1 MGRNTGK
8 LASVLL
14 AMALAGLPAWDAAA
28 QPIDQP
34 VEDINQLQNTL
45 LERGNTSRAARV
57 DAARRL
63 AARQTPQART
73 VLAAALQES
82 GNPAAQYAAAV
93 ALASEDAPDPAMID
107 PLFVLIAWD
116 VQQVDLARAAATALT
131 RYRGNDVVL
140 QRLIDRTADRRGEAS
155 RRATIQA
162 LGALPEKRVA
172 ETLIRLLSS
181 PDESREVR
189 AAAVAALTEMT
200 GAALN
205 GNDVGRW
212 RAWWEANRNLSDA
225 QFREAIIASKAS
237 RYDVLRPAQEQLV
250 AATRERL
257 AQMYRRLPPEQRTG
271 ELLAM
276 LGDESPPIRAIATA
290 IVREDKLSAASVP
303 QEVQERLR
311 QMVDDVDPSVRF
323 EVANALWALNYAPA
337 LDAILAQLPR
347 EPNPEVRAALARSV
361 APIQDLRAV
370 PILVSLLADSDNSV
384 ARAAALALKDLG
396 PLLRREGTVALVDTT
411 AAALLGL
418 LRRTTPQTDEL
429 REAAVDA
436 MAPLARESLI
446 PDLARLLAR
455 GESTRVRRNAIKA
468 LAEIGAAGRPEIADS
483 IIPALEDSEAVVR
496 LEAAQ
501 ALQRLSRPET
511 IASLL
516 GRLDPRKEPDAS
528 VREAAWRAIEAQLPD
543 TPPQQLVNILPQFS
557 ANDEQTRSR
566 RIVVLKTVE
575 DKYSAAKDE
584 AKLAEVREELGR
596 TYLLGGEP
604 DNAIEPFRSA
614 LDYYKT
620 QRSQNAI
627 LTLNLRVL
635 EAYLKAGKFEEA
647 AQFAAAAT
655 RENAGNAEDMGRSIR
670 NHAEELAKAGRDAA
684 ALDLIARSEQMDPPL
699 PDTFRKRLRDVEIEI
714 RRRTQDSPN
723 PTTTQR
729 GPGSRTPRLLPSVP
743 VAAVSVAW

>member
-1 MGRNTGK
+1 MAFSSGK
-8 LASVLL
+8 FLATAVLAAILAAATPTHAVALQPGDPADGDDLAQHQSVLL
-14 AMALAGLPAWDAAA
+14 
-28 QPIDQP
+28 
-34 VEDINQLQNTL
+34 N
-45 LERGNTSRAARV
+45 RGNVARAARV

-63 AARQTPQART
+63 VARESPAAQD

-82 GNPAAQYAAAV
+82 GNPGAQYAAAA
-93 ALASEDAPDPAMID
+93 ALASDDTPDPTLID

-116 VQQVDLARAAATALT
+116 VQQADLARAAASALT
-131 RYRGNDVVL
+131 RYRGNDLVL

-172 ETLIRLLSS
+172 DTLIRLLSS

-189 AAAVAALTEMT
+189 AAAVTALTEMT
-200 GAALN
+200 GATLN

-212 RAWWEANRNLSDA
+212 RAWWEANRRLPDA
-225 QFREAIIASKAS
+225 QFREAIIASKAA
-237 RYDVLRPAQEQLV
+237 RYDALRPAQDQLV
-250 AATRERL
+250 SATRERL
-257 AQMYRRLPPEQRTG
+257 AQMYRRLPPEQRTT

-276 LGDESPPIRAIATA
+276 LGDESPPIRAIASA
-290 IVREDKLSAASVP
+290 IVREDKQSAANVP

-311 QMVDDVDPSVRF
+311 QMVNDVDASVRL

-337 LDAILAQLPR
+337 LEAILSQLPR
-347 EPNPEVRAALARSV
+347 EPNPEVRAALARAL

-370 PILVSLLADSDNSV
+370 PVLVNLLSDPDNSV
-384 ARAAALALKDLG
+384 ARAAALAIKDLG
-396 PLLRREGTVALVDTT
+396 PRLRREGTAQLVDTT
-411 AAALLGL
+411 AAALVNL
-418 LRRTTPQTDEL
+418 LRRTNPVVDEL

-436 MAPLARESLI
+436 IAPLARESLI

-528 VREAAWRAIEAQLPD
+528 VRDAAWRAIEAQLPD
-543 TPPQQLVNILPQFS
+543 TPAQQLVNILPQF
-557 ANDEQTRSR
+557 AGNDEQTRSR
-566 RIVVLKTVE
+566 RIVILKTVE
-575 DKYSAAKDE
+575 DKYAAAGDQ
-584 AKLAEVREELGR
+584 ARLAEAREELGR

-614 LDYYKT
+614 LEYYKT
-620 QRSQNAI
+620 QRSQNAV

-635 EAYLKAGKFEEA
+635 EALLKAGKFEDA
-647 AQFAAAAT
+647 ARFAAAAT

-670 NHAEELAKAGRDAA
+670 NHAEELAKAGQDAA

-699 PDTFRKRLRDVEIEI
+699 PDTFRRRLRDVEIEI
-714 RRRTQDSPN
+714 RKRTQVSPN

-729 GPGSRTPRLLPSVP
+729 GPGSRTPVVPSIP
-743 VAAVSVAW
+743 LAAV